1 MLPTYHPLTRCDEP
15 WVCAAG
21 TDCSDCS
28 VAAGTNCSLAAGTDR
43 RCRFGV
49 RPLAATVAAEAVA
62 ATGFGLALV
71 CVSPAAPSA
80 GGSAGAEPLEVTLN
94 GQQYS
99 TFGHAF
105 DYFAP
110 PIAAL
115 VAPTGGPT
123 QGGTVIIV
131 SGSDFDGSDQR
142 HSDRRCV
149 LGAALMPA
157 DLVNGTLRCTTPPLP
172 ASSRPTTVRLNGQEE
187 STVAPAAAFG
197 PISTAA
203 LPFALWPPPR
213 LTGLSPACGPVEGG
227 TSVLLSGS
235 QMRDTS
241 QPFDELRCRFGA
253 ASVPGAF
260 L

>member
-1 MLPTYHPLTRCDEP
+1 MILALALT
-15 WVCAAG
+15 
-21 TDCSDCS
+21 
-28 VAAGTNCSLAAGTDR
+28 VALA
-43 RCRFGV
+43 
-49 RPLAATVAAEAVA
+49 LALTLNPNPDPNQVAAEAVA

-131 SGSDFDGSDQR
+131 SGSD
-142 HSDRRCV
+142 
-149 LGAALMPA
+149 
-157 DLVNGTLRCTTPPLP
+157 
-172 ASSRPTTVRLNGQEE
+172 LN
-187 STVAPAAAFG
+187 PN
-197 PISTAA
+197 PN
-203 LPFALWPPPR
+203 
-213 LTGLSPACGPVEGG
+213 LSPNPNFNP
-227 TSVLLSGS
+227 
-235 QMRDTS
+235 
-241 QPFDELRCRFGA
+241 QP
-253 ASVPGAF
+253 
-260 L
+260 

>member
-1 MLPTYHPLTRCDEP
+1 M
-15 WVCAAG
+15 
-21 TDCSDCS
+21 
-28 VAAGTNCSLAAGTDR
+28 AAGTNCSLAAGTDR

-80 GGSAGAEPLEVTLN
+80 GGSAGAELLEVTLN

-131 SGSDFDGSDQR
+131 SGSD
-142 HSDRRCV
+142 
-149 LGAALMPA
+149 
-157 DLVNGTLRCTTPPLP
+157 
-172 ASSRPTTVRLNGQEE
+172 LN
-187 STVAPAAAFG
+187 PN
-197 PISTAA
+197 PN
-203 LPFALWPPPR
+203 P
-213 LTGLSPACGPVEGG
+213 SPNPNFNP
-227 TSVLLSGS
+227 
-235 QMRDTS
+235 
-241 QPFDELRCRFGA
+241 QP
-253 ASVPGAF
+253 
-260 L
+260 